1 MLKGIPVVNNFVPRD
16 DDLKKLEDALLPR
29 PASQPQRQVFVLHG
43 FGGIGKTQLAVR
55 FARKCQKR
63 FSAIFWLNGST
74 KNQIQQDLA
83 GVASRLSDE
92 VPEARSFF
100 PAESGADIKLIVKG
114 LLRWLSQPGNGRWLL
129 ILDNVDRDS
138 SAELKDK
145 DPDAFD
151 LAEYL
156 PPADHGSIL
165 ITTRLSKLRQLE
177 TGSRGFQLLQVNEEQ
192 ALQILN
198 SCLDSPPKGKS

>member
-1 MLKGIPVVNNFVPRD
+1 MLEGIPVVDKFVPRD
-16 DDLKKLEDALLPR
+16 DDLRKLEDALLPR
-29 PASQPQRQVFVLHG
+29 PASKPQRQILVLHG
-43 FGGIGKTQLAVR
+43 FGGIGKTQLAIR
-55 FARKCQKR
+55 FARKYQQR

-83 GVASRLSDE
+83 VVARRLSDE

-100 PAESGADIKLIVKG
+100 PAEKNADIKVIVKG
-114 LLRWLSQPGNGRWLL
+114 LLRWLSQSGNTRWLL

-138 SAELKDK
+138 SAAVKEK

-151 LAEYL
+151 LGEYL

-165 ITTRLSKLRQLE
+165 ITTRLSKLRQL
-177 TGSRGFQLLQVNEEQ
+177 GSNPGGFQLPQVSEKQ

-198 SCLDSPPKGKS
+198 SCLDGPREGTS